1 MKVLKIIL
9 TIIKNFLGKKD
20 KEYIEEAIIVEEKIL
35 RRK

>member
-9 TIIKNFLGKKD
+9 TIIKNFFGKKEKD
-20 KEYIEEAIIVEEKIL
+20 YIEEAIIIEEKIL